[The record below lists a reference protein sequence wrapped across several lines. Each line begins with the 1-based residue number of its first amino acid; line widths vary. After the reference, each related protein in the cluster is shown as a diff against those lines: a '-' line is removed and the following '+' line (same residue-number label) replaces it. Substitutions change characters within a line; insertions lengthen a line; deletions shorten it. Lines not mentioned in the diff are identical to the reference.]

1 MAGELLDG
9 YLEDWAGTDPR
20 RKDVAAVVQAIA
32 GACRDIATLVAQGNL
47 DGDLGAAVAENVQGE
62 TQKRLDDLADRMLI
76 AACRRAP
83 VAAIASEEDEH
94 PVPGGDPKAGLLV
107 AFDPLDGSSNI
118 DINVSIGTI
127 FSVLPIKPGADPASV
142 EAFLQ
147 PGRNQLAA
155 GYVLYG
161 PQTTLVLTVGAGSVC
176 FTLDRR
182 RGSFALTHARLRIP
196 AETREFAI
204 NMANKRHWPTPVQRY
219 IDECLAGAEGSRGEN
234 TNMRWVASLVADC
247 NRVLIRGG
255 VFLYPGD
262 ARPGY
267 AEGRVRVLYEAAPI
281 AFVVEQAGG
290 QAITG
295 RGGAVM
301 DIEPTRLHQRAS
313 LIFGSREEI
322 GRIEGHHA
330 AVAG

>member
-1 MAGELLDG
+1 MAGELLAD
-9 YLEDWAGTDPR
+9 YLGAWAGADAQR
-20 RKDVAAVVQAIA
+20 RDVAATVTALTD
-32 GACRDIATLVAQGNL
+32 ACRAISVLVAQGNL
-47 DGDLGAAVAENVQGE
+47 EQNLGAAVTENIQGE
-62 TQKRLDDLADRMLI
+62 TQKALDDLTDRMLI
-76 AACRRAP
+76 EACRKAP

-94 PVPGGDPKAGLLV
+94 PVAGNPAGASLLV

-127 FSVLPIKPGADPASV
+127 FSILPVKPGADPVSV

-161 PQTTLVLTVGAGSVC
+161 PQTTLVMTVGAGSVC

-182 RGSFALTHARLRIP
+182 RDAFVLTHDRLDVP
-196 AETREFAI
+196 HATKEFAI
-204 NMANKRHWPTPVQRY
+204 NMANQRHWPKPVQRY
-219 IDECLAGAEGSRGEN
+219 IDECIKGAEGGRGEN

-255 VFLYPGD
+255 VYLYPGD

-267 AEGRVRVLYEAAPI
+267 AEGRIRVLYEASPI

-290 QAITG
+290 EAITG
-295 RGGAVM
+295 SGEKIM
-301 DIEPTRLHQRAS
+301 DIAPARLHQRAS
-313 LIFGSREEI
+313 LIFGSRDEI
-322 GRIEGHHA
+322 ARIEGHHA
-330 AVAG
+330 AA

>member
-1 MAGELLDG
+1 MAGDLLAT
-9 YLEDWAGTDPR
+9 YLADWAGPDPR
-20 RKDVAAVVQAIA
+20 RADVAAVVQVIA
-32 GACRDIATLVAQGNL
+32 DTCRDIATLVAQGNL
-47 DGDLGAAVAENVQGE
+47 DGDLGAAVTENVQGE

-76 AACRRAP
+76 EACRGAP
-83 VAAIASEEDEH
+83 VAAIASEEDED
-94 PVPGGDPKAGLLV
+94 PVPGRPGASLLV

-127 FSVLPIKPGADPASV
+127 FSILPVKPGTEPTSV

-161 PQTTLVLTVGAGSVC
+161 PQTTLVLTVGEGAVC

-182 RGSFALTHARLRIP
+182 RNAFAMTHASLRIP
-196 AETREFAI
+196 EETREFAI
-204 NMANKRHWPTPVQRY
+204 NMSNRRHWPQPVQRY
-219 IDECLAGAEGSRGEN
+219 IDECLAGTDGSRGQN

-267 AEGRVRVLYEAAPI
+267 AEGRVRVLYEASPI

-295 RGGAVM
+295 QGAVM
-301 DIEPTRLHQRAS
+301 DVEPTRLHQRVS
-313 LIFGSREEI
+313 LIFGSRDEVA
-322 GRIEGHHA
+322 RIEGHHA
-330 AVAG
+330 PAA

>member
-1 MAGELLDG
+1 MAGETLAA
-9 YLEDWAGTDPR
+9 YLEAWAGGDAAR
-20 RKDVAAVVQAIA
+20 RDVAQAVTALTD
-32 GACRDIATLVAQGNL
+32 ACRSISVLVAQGNIEQN
-47 DGDLGAAVAENVQGE
+47 LGAAVTENVQGE
-62 TQKRLDDLADRMLI
+62 TQKALDDLTDRMLI
-76 AACRRAP
+76 EACRTAP
-83 VAAIASEEDEH
+83 VAAVASEEDEH
-94 PVPGGDPKAGLLV
+94 PVPGNPQGGSLLV

-127 FSVLPIKPGADPASV
+127 FSILPVKPGADPVSV

-161 PQTTLVLTVGAGSVC
+161 PQTTLVMTVGAGSVC

-182 RGSFALTHARLRIP
+182 TDAFVMTHDSLSIP
-196 AETREFAI
+196 HQTREFAI
-204 NMANKRHWPTPVQRY
+204 NMANQRHWPKPVQRY
-219 IDECLAGAEGSRGEN
+219 IDECLKGAEGERGEN

-247 NRVLIRGG
+247 NRVLMRGG

-267 AEGRVRVLYEAAPI
+267 GEGRIRVLYEAAPI

-290 QAITG
+290 HAVTG
-295 RGGAVM
+295 FGGTVM
-301 DIEPTRLHQRAS
+301 EIEPTRLHQRAS
-313 LIFGSREEI
+313 LIFGSRDEI
-322 GRIEGHHA
+322 ARIEDHHA
-330 AVAG
+330 KA

>member
-1 MAGELLDG
+1 MAGELLAA
-9 YLEDWAGTDPR
+9 YLEGWAGADAGR
-20 RKDVAAVVQAIA
+20 RDVAAAVTALTD
-32 GACRDIATLVAQGNL
+32 ACRSISVLVAQGNIEQN
-47 DGDLGAAVAENVQGE
+47 LGAAVTENIQGE
-62 TQKRLDDLADRMLI
+62 TQKALDDLTDHMLI
-76 AACRRAP
+76 DACREAP

-94 PVPGGDPKAGLLV
+94 PVPGNPKGGTLLV

-127 FSVLPIKPGADPASV
+127 FSILPVKPGADPVSV

-161 PQTTLVLTVGAGSVC
+161 PQTTLVLTVGAGSLC

-182 RGSFALTHARLRIP
+182 RNAFVQTHDKLSISQA
-196 AETREFAI
+196 TREFAI
-204 NMANKRHWPTPVQRY
+204 NMANQRHWPKPVQRY
-219 IDECLAGAEGSRGEN
+219 IDECLKGTDGERGEN

-247 NRVLIRGG
+247 NRVLMRGG

-267 AEGRVRVLYEAAPI
+267 GEGRIRVLYEASPI

-290 QAITG
+290 RAITG
-295 RGGAVM
+295 FGGTVM

-313 LIFGSREEI
+313 LIFGSKDEI
-322 GRIEGHHA
+322 ARIEGHHA
-330 AVAG
+330 AA

>member
-1 MAGELLDG
+1 MAGELLASYLDG
-9 YLEDWAGTDPR
+9 WAGDDPLR
-20 RKDVAAVVQAIA
+20 RDVAVTVQVIA
-32 GACRDIATLVAQGNL
+32 DTCRTLSTLVAQGNL
-47 DGDLGAAVAENVQGE
+47 DQDLGAAVAENVQGE

-76 AACRRAP
+76 EACRRAP
-83 VAAIASEEDEH
+83 VAAIASEEDEQ
-94 PVPGGDPKAGLLV
+94 PVPGDPKAGLLV

-127 FSVLPIKPGADPASV
+127 FSVLPAKSGTAPASV

-161 PQTTLVLTVGAGSVC
+161 PQTTLVLTVGSGTIC
-176 FTLDRR
+176 FTLDRGR
-182 RGSFALTHARLRIP
+182 DAFALTHAGLAIP

-204 NMANKRHWPTPVQRY
+204 NMSNRRHWPKPVRTY
-219 IDECLAGAEGSRGEN
+219 IDECLDGADGARGEN

-267 AEGRVRVLYEAAPI
+267 GEGRVRVLYEASPI

-290 QAITG
+290 HAITG
-295 RGGAVM
+295 RGSAVM
-301 DIEPTRLHQRAS
+301 DVAPTRLHQRTS
-313 LIFGSREEI
+313 LIFGSAREI
-322 GRIEGHHA
+322 ARIENHHA
-330 AVAG
+330 DA

>member
-1 MAGELLDG
+1 MAGELLADH
-9 YLEDWAGTDPR
+9 LRAWAGADAR
-20 RKDVAAVVQAIA
+20 RRAVAATVEAIA
-32 GACRDIATLVAQGNL
+32 DACRDISALVARGNL
-47 DGDLGAAVAENVQGE
+47 EGDLAAAVTENVQGE
-62 TQKRLDDLADRMLI
+62 TQKRLDELTDGMLI
-76 AACRRAP
+76 EACRRAP

-94 PVPGGDPKAGLLV
+94 PVPGDPKAGLLV

-127 FSVLPIKPGADPASV
+127 FSILPVRPGADPVSV

-147 PGRNQLAA
+147 PGRAQLAA

-161 PQTTLVLTVGAGSVC
+161 PQTTLVLTVGAGALC

-182 RGSFALTHARLRIP
+182 RDAFALTHGRLAIP
-196 AETREFAI
+196 PATREFAI
-204 NMANKRHWPTPVQRY
+204 NMSNRRHWPRAVQRY
-219 IDECLAGAEGSRGEN
+219 IDECLEGAEGARGEN

-247 NRVLIRGG
+247 NRVLMRGG

-267 AEGRVRVLYEAAPI
+267 GAGRVRVLYEASPI

-290 QAITG
+290 HAITG
-295 RGGAVM
+295 QGGAVL
-301 DIEPTRLHQRAS
+301 DIVPTALHQRAS
-313 LIFGSREEI
+313 LIFGSRDEI
-322 GRIEGHHA
+322 ARIEAHHA
-330 AVAG
+330 AAEG

>member
-1 MAGELLDG
+1 MAGELLAD
-9 YLEDWAGTDPR
+9 YLGTWAGGDAR
-20 RKDVAAVVQAIA
+20 RRDVAATVTALTD
-32 GACRDIATLVAQGNL
+32 ACRAISVLVAQGNL
-47 DGDLGAAVAENVQGE
+47 EQNLGAAVTENVQGE
-62 TQKRLDDLADRMLI
+62 TQKALDDLTDRMLI
-76 AACRRAP
+76 EACRRAP

-94 PVPGGDPKAGLLV
+94 PVPGNPAGAGLLV

-127 FSVLPIKPGADPASV
+127 FSILPVKPGTEPVSV

-161 PQTTLVLTVGAGSVC
+161 PQTTLVLTVGAGALC

-182 RGSFALTHARLRIP
+182 RDAFVLTHDRLEVP
-196 AETREFAI
+196 HATKEFAI
-204 NMANKRHWPTPVQRY
+204 NMANQRHWPAPVQRY
-219 IDECLAGAEGSRGEN
+219 IDECLKGADGGRGEN

-255 VFLYPGD
+255 VYLYPGD

-267 AEGRVRVLYEAAPI
+267 GEGRIRVLYEASPI

-290 QAITG
+290 EAVTG
-295 RGGAVM
+295 GGAKIL
-301 DIEPTRLHQRAS
+301 DIVPARLHQRAS
-313 LIFGSREEI
+313 LIFGSRDEVE
-322 GRIEGHHA
+322 RIEGHHA
-330 AVAG
+330 AA